1 MFIRYLSST
10 ISQQIDKELMSS
22 NGGFSI
28 DQLMELAGFSC
39 AEAVYRSYPPLQG
52 HRRVLIACGPGNQ
65 GGDGLVAARHLKHF
79 GYHPLVW
86 YPKPKETP
94 LFQGLHQQLKN
105 LNVEFVTHDNFTLE
119 TLNASD
125 IVLDAVFG
133 FSFKGEPREPFKS
146 ALENMIS
153 AQQGDRPVPIIS
165 VDIPSSWN
173 VDLGPDTSD
182 IARKFMPNSLVSLTA
197 PKLGSRFFN
206 GQHWLG
212 GRFVDP
218 VLDAKFDLRLPAY
231 PGVSQI
237 VDITEARPLYQ

>member
-1 MFIRYLSST
+1 
-10 ISQQIDKELMSS
+10 MSPT
-22 NGGFSI
+22 GGFSI
-28 DQLMELAGFSC
+28 DQLMELAGLSC
-39 AEAVYRSYPPLQG
+39 AEALYRSYPPVQG
-52 HRRVLIACGPGNQ
+52 YRRVLIACGPGNQ

-86 YPKPKETP
+86 YPKPKEAP
-94 LFQGLHQQLKN
+94 LFQGLEQQLKN
-105 LNVEFVTHDNFTLE
+105 LNIEFVSPDCFTLE

-125 IVLDAVFG
+125 VVLDAIFG
-133 FSFKGEPREPFKS
+133 FSFKGDPREPFKS

-153 AQQGDRPVPIIS
+153 AQKQDQPVPIVS

-182 IARKFMPNSLVSLTA
+182 IARQFMPNSLISLTA
-197 PKLGSRFFN
+197 PKSGSRFFR

-218 VLDAKFDLRLPAY
+218 TLDAKYDLRLPAY
-231 PGVSQI
+231 SGTSQI
-237 VDITEARPLYQ
+237 VDITEAHPLVE